1 MRGRA
6 SLAALGL
13 LLLAIQLLGLQMA
26 RADSPP
32 ACRYDVAIGAP
43 PEVRLDIRVDCG
55 ALPVARLAAVDR
67 TLPRYLDGPT
77 DDAGRPLERADD
89 GWALPAAG
97 PRVARYAIRLG
108 DMGAAERSYSAAYAV
123 GQSVLAELSAW
134 VLLPQPLP
142 EGAVLH
148 LAPRPPAGTGFATA
162 LRGRDGGFDLPA
174 AALRFAG
181 YSVFGRYREQRLAPP
196 GRAGAAAADV
206 RVVTL
211 DQATDLPADEIAAWV
226 DDTARAVGGFW
237 HGFPVDRLL
246 LVVLPQ
252 AGRDGVPYGRVIGGG
267 GASLL
272 LVKGERTRREQLRAD
287 WVLIHE
293 MVHLGSPFV
302 WRAPWMTE
310 GFATYFEPIIRY
322 RAGRRSEASLWAE
335 FAQDMP
341 RGLDA
346 MEREGLGQSRRG
358 MYWGGAIFMLLADLE
373 IRGRTQGRQ
382 GLEDCLRQVL
392 REGGDATRVVSLDWM
407 IDACDRAIGG
417 PTIRSLAQRHV
428 WSQAPVDLAG
438 IWRRLGIVRRDD
450 GQLSLDDSAPEAWLR
465 RAISAGRPG
474 PV

>member
-6 SLAALGL
+6 SLAALGI
-13 LLLAIQLLGLQMA
+13 LLLAIA
-26 RADSPP
+26 PAHADSPP
-32 ACRYDVAIGAP
+32 ACRFDVAITTP
-43 PEVRLDIRVDCG
+43 PEIRLDVRVDCG
-55 ALPVARLAAVDR
+55 ALPVERLVAADR
-67 TLPRYLDGPT
+67 ILPRYLDGPT
-77 DDAGRPLERADD
+77 DDAGQPLARADE

-97 PRVARYAIRLG
+97 PRVARYSVRLG
-108 DMGAAERSYSAAYAV
+108 AMGTTERSYSAAYSV

-134 VLLPQPLP
+134 VMLPQPLP
-142 EGAVLH
+142 EEAVLH
-148 LAPRPPAGTGFATA
+148 LVPRAPAGTGFASA

-181 YSVFGRYREQRLAPP
+181 YSVFGRFDARPLAPP
-196 GRAGAAAADV
+196 GPGGTGVVDV
-206 RVVTL
+206 RMVTL
-211 DQATDLPADEIAAWV
+211 DQVTDLPADAVAAWV
-226 DDTARAVGGFW
+226 DDTAQAVSRFW

-272 LVKGERTRREQLRAD
+272 LVMGERARRDQLQAD

-310 GFATYFEPIIRY
+310 GFATYFEPIIRF

-335 FAQDMP
+335 FTHDMP

-373 IRGRTQGRQ
+373 IRGRSQGRQ

-392 REGGDATRVVSLDWM
+392 REGGDATRVVGLDWM
-407 IDACDRAIGG
+407 VDACDRAAGG
-417 PTIRSLAQRHV
+417 STIRSLTRKHV
-428 WSQAPVDLAG
+428 VASAPVDLAA
-438 IWRRLGIVRRDD
+438 IWQRLGIVRRDD
-450 GQLSLDDSAPEAWLR
+450 GQVVLDDNAPDAWLR
-465 RAISAGRPG
+465 RAIAIGRPG
-474 PV
+474 TG

>member
-6 SLAALGL
+6 SLAALGI
-13 LLLAIQLLGLQMA
+13 LLLALPA
-26 RADSPP
+26 ASADSPP
-32 ACRYDVAIGAP
+32 ACRYDVAISAP
-43 PEVRLDIRVDCG
+43 PEVRLDVRVDCST
-55 ALPVARLAAVDR
+55 LPVARLVAADR

-77 DDAGRPLERADD
+77 DDAGLPLERADE

-108 DMGAAERSYSAAYAV
+108 DMGTAERSYSAAYAV

-134 VLLPQPLP
+134 VMLPQPLP

-148 LAPRPPAGTGFATA
+148 LAPRLPAGTGFATA
-162 LRGRDGGFDLPA
+162 LRARNGGFDLPA

-181 YSVFGRYREQRLAPP
+181 YSVFGRFHEQRLAPP
-196 GRAGAAAADV
+196 GSGGTGAADV
-206 RVVTL
+206 RLVTL
-211 DQATDLPADEIAAWV
+211 DQVTDLPTEEIAAWV
-226 DDTARAVGGFW
+226 DDTARAVGAFW

-252 AGRDGVPYGRVIGGG
+252 PGREGVPYGRVIGGG

-272 LVKGERTRREQLRAD
+272 LVAGERARRDQFQAD

-346 MEREGLGQSRRG
+346 MEREGLGRSRRG

-373 IRGRTQGRQ
+373 IRGRSQGRQ
-382 GLEDCLRQVL
+382 GLEDCLRQIL
-392 REGGDATRVVSLDWM
+392 REGGDATRVVDLDWM

-417 PTIRSLAQRHV
+417 STIRSLAQKHV
-428 WSQAPVDLAG
+428 WAQAPVDLAA

-450 GQLSLDDSAPEAWLR
+450 GQVLLDDNAPDAWLR
-465 RAISAGRPG
+465 RAISAGKPG

>member
-1 MRGRA
+1 MRGQGV
-6 SLAALGL
+6 LAALAVL
-13 LLLAIQLLGLQMA
+13 LLTLPAAG
-26 RADSPP
+26 ADSPP
-32 ACRYDVAIGAP
+32 ACRYDVAVSPP
-43 PEVRLDIRVDCG
+43 PELRLDIRVDCG
-55 ALPVARLAAVDR
+55 ALPVERLSAADR

-77 DDAGRPLERADD
+77 DDAGTPLQRAED
-89 GWALPAAG
+89 GWALPATG

-108 DMGAAERSYSAAYAV
+108 AMGTTERSYSAAYAL

-142 EGAVLH
+142 QDAVLH
-148 LAPRPPAGTGFATA
+148 LAPRSPPGSGFASA
-162 LRGRDGGFDLPA
+162 LRPRDGGFDLPA

-181 YSVFGRYREQRLAPP
+181 YSVFGRFGERRLSPP
-196 GRAGAAAADV
+196 GQEGRGAADV
-206 RVVTL
+206 RLVTL
-211 DQATDLPADEIAAWV
+211 DERTDLPPDDVAAWI

-252 AGRDGVPYGRVIGGG
+252 AGREGVPFGRVIGGG

-272 LVKGERTRREQLRAD
+272 LVLGEHARPAALHED

-302 WRAPWMTE
+302 WRAPWLTE
-310 GFATYFEPIIRY
+310 GLATYFEPIIRY

-335 FAQDMP
+335 FARDMP

-373 IRGRTQGRQ
+373 IRGRSQGRQ

-392 REGGDATRVVSLDWM
+392 RDGGDATRVVGLDWM
-407 IDACDRAIGG
+407 IDACDRAVGG
-417 PTIRSLAQRHV
+417 STLRDLARKHV
-428 WSQAPVDLAG
+428 GASAPVDLPAV
-438 IWRRLGIVRRDD
+438 WRRLGIVRQAD
-450 GQLSLDDSAPEAWLR
+450 GEVLLDDNAPDAWLR
-465 RAISAGRPG
+465 RAISGGKPG

>member
-1 MRGRA
+1 MRGWA
-6 SLAALGL
+6 FLAALGIL
-13 LLLAIQLLGLQMA
+13 VVASQVG
-26 RADSPP
+26 RADTPP

-43 PEVRLDIRVDCG
+43 PDLRLDVRLDCG
-55 ALPVARLAAVDR
+55 ALPVARLAAADR

-77 DDAGRPLERADD
+77 DDAGQPLERAED
-89 GWALPAAG
+89 GWALPATG
-97 PRVARYAIRLG
+97 PRVARYSVRLG
-108 DMGAAERSYSAAYAV
+108 AMGTTERSYSAAYSV

-134 VLLPQPLP
+134 VMLPQPLP

-148 LAPRPPAGTGFATA
+148 LVPRVPAGTGFASA

-181 YSVFGRYREQRLAPP
+181 YSVFGRFAERRLAPP
-196 GRAGAAAADV
+196 GPGGGGAADV
-206 RVVTL
+206 RMVTL
-211 DQATDLPADEIAAWV
+211 DQATDLPGDEVAAWV
-226 DDTARAVGGFW
+226 DETARAVAGFW

-252 AGRDGVPYGRVIGGG
+252 PGREGVPYGRVIGGG

-272 LVKGERTRREQLRAD
+272 LVMGERARRDQLQAD

-346 MEREGLGQSRRG
+346 MEREGLGRSRRG

-373 IRGRTQGRQ
+373 IRGRSQGRQ
-382 GLEDCLRQVL
+382 GLEDCLRQIL
-392 REGGDATRVVSLDWM
+392 RAGGDATRVVNLDWM
-407 IDACDRAIGG
+407 IDACDRAVGG
-417 PTIRSLAQRHV
+417 STVSGLARNYVQ
-428 WSQAPVDLAG
+428 SQAPVDLAA
-438 IWRRLGIVRRDD
+438 IWRRLGVVRRDD
-450 GQLSLDDSAPEAWLR
+450 GQVLLDDNAPDAWLR
-465 RAISAGRPG
+465 RAVASGKPG